1 MNDFR
6 AVIIKLIIVVRI
18 LMVTASG
25 FVKVLLFNVHFL
37 GFTRVVLRTIDYVLR
52 IPALSSRL

>member
-1 MNDFR
+1 MDDFR

-18 LMVTASG
+18 LMVTASR
-25 FVKVLLFNVHFL
+25 FVKVLLLNVHFL
-37 GFTRVVLRTIDYVLR
+37 GFTRVVLRTIDYILG